1 MFVNDII
8 PIGDDALSV
17 AVRNRLQLELG
28 LSHEAVKATV
38 ASGVVTLKGR
48 LGSAGTREAA
58 GATAASVH
66 GVRRVINDIS
76 MAYHL
81 AHRFKPH
88 S

>member
-28 LSHEAVKATV
+28 LSHEAVRATV

-48 LGSAGTREAA
+48 LGSSGTREAA
-58 GATAASVH
+58 GATAASVR
-66 GVRRVINDIS
+66 GVRRVVNDIS
-76 MAYHL
+76 MARAL
-81 AHRFKPH
+81 GRLF
-88 S
+88 